1 MKFSLIPREQK
12 FFDLFEEGAHNL
24 VEAGEAFADL
34 VENWDNVVEKVSK
47 LEELEHKGDSITHRI
62 MALLHSTFVTPF
74 DREDIALLTNAID
87 DVLDLIHGAA
97 DTMLIYRVQAPT
109 QRARELAEI
118 IREGVAEVERAVKYL
133 RHRGQLK
140 QMLVSCV
147 ELNRLENAAD
157 EVLKQALGELF
168 QDSSDMVQVIKWREL
183 YEHMEDATD
192 RCEDVANIL
201 EGIVLKHG

>member
-1 MKFSLIPREQK
+1 MRFSLIPREPK

-24 VEAGEAFADL
+24 VEAGEAFSDL
-34 VENWDNVVEKVSK
+34 MQHWHEVEEKVSK

-74 DREDIALLTNAID
+74 DREDIALLTNALD
-87 DVLDLIHGAA
+87 DILDLIHGAA
-97 DTMLIYRVQAPT
+97 DTMLIYRVQEPT

-118 IREGVAEVERAVKYL
+118 IHDGVVEVERAVKYL

-168 QDSSDMVQVIKWREL
+168 QDSSDMVRVIKWREL

-201 EGIVLKHG
+201 EGIALKHA

>member
-24 VEAGEAFADL
+24 VEAGEVFTDL
-34 VENWDNVVEKVSK
+34 VENWENVEEKVSK

-62 MALLHSTFVTPF
+62 TALLHSTFVTPF

-109 QRARELAEI
+109 QRAKELAEI
-118 IREGVAEVERAVKYL
+118 IRDGVAEVERAVKYL

-140 QMLVSCV
+140 LMLVSCV

-168 QDSSDMVQVIKWREL
+168 QDASDMVQVIKWREL

-201 EGIVLKHG
+201 EGIVLKHA

>member
-24 VEAGEAFADL
+24 VEAGETFSDL
-34 VENWDNVVEKVSK
+34 LHHWHEVEEKVSK
-47 LEELEHKGDSITHRI
+47 LEDLEHKGDSITHRI

-74 DREDIALLTNAID
+74 DREDIALLTNAMD
-87 DVLDLIHGAA
+87 DIVDLIHGAA

-118 IREGVAEVERAVKYL
+118 IRDGVVEVERAVKYL

-201 EGIVLKHG
+201 EGIVLKHA

>member
-1 MKFSLIPREQK
+1 MRFIPREEK

-118 IREGVAEVERAVKYL
+118 THEAVHEVERAVKHL

-168 QDSSDMVQVIKWREL
+168 QDASDMVKVIKWREL

-201 EGIVLKHG
+201 EGIVLKHA

>member
-1 MKFSLIPREQK
+1 LRFSLIPREQK

-24 VEAGEAFADL
+24 VEAGEVFTDL
-34 VENWDNVVEKVSK
+34 VENWDDVVEKVSK
-47 LEELEHKGDSITHRI
+47 LEELEHKGDNITHRI

-87 DVLDLIHGAA
+87 DILDLIHGAA

-109 QRARELAEI
+109 QRAKELAEI
-118 IREGVAEVERAVKYL
+118 THEAVHEVERAVKYL

-168 QDSSDMVQVIKWREL
+168 QDSSDMVKVIKWREL

-201 EGIVLKHG
+201 EGIVLKHA

>member
-1 MKFSLIPREQK
+1 MRFSLIPREQK
-12 FFDLFEEGAHNL
+12 FFDLFEEDAHNL
-24 VEAGEAFADL
+24 VEAGEVFTDL
-34 VENWDNVVEKVSK
+34 VDNWDDVAGKASK
-47 LEELEHKGDSITHRI
+47 LEDLEHKGDSITHRI

-74 DREDIALLTNAID
+74 DREDIALLTNTMD
-87 DVLDLIHGAA
+87 DILDLIHGAA
-97 DTMLIYRVQAPT
+97 DTMLIYRVQEPT
-109 QRARELAEI
+109 QRAKELAEI
-118 IREGVAEVERAVKYL
+118 THEAVHEVERAVKYL

-157 EVLKQALGELF
+157 EVTKQALGELF
-168 QDSSDMVQVIKWREL
+168 QDSTDLIHILKWREL

-201 EGIVLKHG
+201 EGIALKHA